1 MVLVGFRFG
10 AIRCCGGAFTAALV
24 ALSKRAHASRCS
36 SISPVALDLAMKIH
50 AVLEP
55 YCNLMHDIKVR
66 VDAMQKLA
74 KNDGK
79 LSDHVAFE

>member
-1 MVLVGFRFG
+1 
-10 AIRCCGGAFTAALV
+10 
-24 ALSKRAHASRCS
+24 
-36 SISPVALDLAMKIH
+36 MKIH